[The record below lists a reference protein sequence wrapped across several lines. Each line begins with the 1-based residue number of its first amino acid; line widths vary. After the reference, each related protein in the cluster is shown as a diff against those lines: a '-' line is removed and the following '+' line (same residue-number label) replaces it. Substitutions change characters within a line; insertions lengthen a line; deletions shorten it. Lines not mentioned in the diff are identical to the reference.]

1 MSSNR
6 GEWLEILAYPAS
18 KVADAMVAEAR
29 DSLGARGC
37 VILLVGAVSL
47 LLWVIP
53 PFFLGDDEQAWL
65 TCVGPL
71 ATVVVIYMAVSHFG
85 LLQRETVDGSGAAD
99 QGGPGVAGE
108 DEEPAECPSCGA
120 PNASHSIF
128 CGECGARLSGGDAA
142 PVGATGPE

>member
-6 GEWLEILAYPAS
+6 GDWLEVLAYPAS

-37 VILLVGAVSL
+37 VILLVGGVSL

-53 PFFLGDDEQAWL
+53 PFFLGDDAQAWL

-71 ATVVVIYMAVSHFG
+71 ATVVVICMALSQFG
-85 LLQRETVDGSGAAD
+85 LLRRDPEGEPTAAAD
-99 QGGPGVAGE
+99 GV
-108 DEEPAECPSCGA
+108 DESAECPFCGA
-120 PNASHSIF
+120 PNPSHSLY
-128 CGECGARLSGGDAA
+128 CGECSARLPGGGAEA
-142 PVGATGPE
+142 PGAGRAG

>member
-6 GEWLEILAYPAS
+6 GEWLELLIYPLSWA
-18 KVADAMVAEAR
+18 ADQVEPELR
-29 DSLGARGC
+29 DSLGSRGC
-37 VILLVGAVSL
+37 AILLVGAVSL
-47 LLWVIP
+47 LLWAIP
-53 PFFLGDDEQAWL
+53 PLFLGEDALAWL
-65 TCVGPL
+65 ICVGPL
-71 ATVVVIYMAVSHFG
+71 ATLAVLFMIVSHFG